1 MQQLEESRINFIKY
15 NLEKLTKHIGSLGT
29 IILNESKLLQDQ
41 SVFINSET
49 DLKLFIN
56 ENRSDNDPPVLH
68 SLDMQVQT
76 EEYQARKN
84 RIAEEELKEEERRAQ
99 EEEEMRIA
107 LENQNPPERFK
118 KLIYQLVVESRL
130 MSISELDFAL
140 DHLQQSQI
148 RQSLS
153 EFMQAFTSPRNVRD
167 EKCLEM
173 FGEIIRAVID
183 LLCEDKDN
191 SNLRELNSIMH
202 SSQLLFTFKNET
214 NRMTKVYLHQY
225 ISDHEIW

>member
-1 MQQLEESRINFIKY
+1 
-15 NLEKLTKHIGSLGT
+15 
-29 IILNESKLLQDQ
+29 
-41 SVFINSET
+41 
-49 DLKLFIN
+49 
-56 ENRSDNDPPVLH
+56 
-68 SLDMQVQT
+68 
-76 EEYQARKN
+76 
-84 RIAEEELKEEERRAQ
+84 
-99 EEEEMRIA
+99 
-107 LENQNPPERFK
+107 
-118 KLIYQLVVESRL
+118 
-130 MSISELDFAL
+130 
-140 DHLQQSQI
+140 
-148 RQSLS
+148 
-153 EFMQAFTSPRNVRD
+153 MQAFTSPRNVRD